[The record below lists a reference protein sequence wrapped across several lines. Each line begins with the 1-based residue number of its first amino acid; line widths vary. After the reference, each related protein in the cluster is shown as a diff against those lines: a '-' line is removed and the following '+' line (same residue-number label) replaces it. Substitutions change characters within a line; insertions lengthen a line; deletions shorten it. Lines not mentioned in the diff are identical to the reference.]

1 MTEALQRNSRRL
13 PYRGRMLILGFV
25 WAINLI
31 SLPAADPVLKPP
43 MVKKNQVERV
53 LATLP
58 KVEKPAPRQPPTGLP
73 EDTHLDKDPVRQT
86 KGLDLTRMGWSYN
99 CNECHRLFPARWHH
113 TQFVEH
119 KNIRLDHGAN
129 RFCLNCH
136 HPTDRGAFSDYDGS
150 VIPEENVVQLCGRCH
165 GPAYR
170 DWKAGVHG
178 RKNGYWLKS
187 RGPQTQLR
195 CIQCHDPHSPK
206 FKPIQPLPPPTYPA
220 RAAKSLK
227 RKESHEH

>member
-1 MTEALQRNSRRL
+1 MSI
-13 PYRGRMLILGFV
+13 GLIL
-25 WAINLI
+25 
-31 SLPAADPVLKPP
+31 SLTPTPKAADPVTTVENLE
-43 MVKKNQVERV
+43 KNKVEQ
-53 LATLP
+53 LTIQLP
-58 KVEKPAPRQPPTGLP
+58 KVEKPLPKQPATGLP
-73 EDTHLDKDPVRQT
+73 EDTHLDKQPVRQT

-99 CNECHRLFPARWHH
+99 CTDCHKLFPAKWHH

-119 KNIRLDHGAN
+119 KNIKLDHGAN

-136 HPTDRGAFSDYDGS
+136 HSTNREAFTDYDGS

-178 RKNGYWLKS
+178 RKNGHWLKS
-187 RGPQTQLR
+187 KGTQTQLR

-206 FKPIQPLPPPTYPA
+206 FKPIKPLSPPTYPE
-220 RAAKSLK
+220 RAA
-227 RKESHEH
+227 RQGQQEQHGH